1 MARITSAIEF
11 PEDDPAPMLTHL
23 DRWATSTL
31 TDSGSW
37 GSIIERCSM
46 SAVAVASSTS

>member
-23 DRWATSTL
+23 DR
-31 TDSGSW
+31 
-37 GSIIERCSM
+37 
-46 SAVAVASSTS
+46 